1 MSSTGQW
8 RFELSVIPSVEVAT
22 LDGLFDAMVRLPLQG
37 VSWLG
42 WRAEPF
48 LFGAEKL
55 VAVVIL
61 DESVHCDSSMALEA
75 VLTEVRGTESV
86 QGCDLHGEMK
96 EYIGDAFSVSSK
108 LFSVDPKL
116 SSLSGLQQL
125 TSGAMRQLLTE
136 GFVIVDNWMRDV
148 SCDVSRL
155 VNDSLGEP
163 GRRGADGI
171 RWVRKEPQGARGD
184 VATDLEEGQRP
195 ATDSVFADQLL
206 PAFEQLH
213 QDLWTCIGMRGEQQ
227 QQLAWYPGDGTGY
240 SAHYDSW
247 PVEEADSSI
256 RKVTAILY
264 CNPEWQP
271 EHGGTLKA
279 WLPDHVGAR
288 VLEVEPTAGRLV
300 VFLSG
305 IVKHEVSP
313 AYQPRVAFTNWFI

>member
-1 MSSTGQW
+1 MSAAMCRGWST
-8 RFELSVIPSVEVAT
+8 
-22 LDGLFDAMVRLPLQG
+22 
-37 VSWLG
+37 
-42 WRAEPF
+42 
-48 LFGAEKL
+48 
-55 VAVVIL
+55 IL
-61 DESVHCDSSMALEA
+61 LENLEEEGRMESVGCAKNLREREVMWP
-75 VLTEVRGTESV
+75 LT
-86 QGCDLHGEMK
+86 
-96 EYIGDAFSVSSK
+96 
-108 LFSVDPKL
+108 
-116 SSLSGLQQL
+116 
-125 TSGAMRQLLTE
+125 
-136 GFVIVDNWMRDV
+136 
-148 SCDVSRL
+148 
-155 VNDSLGEP
+155 
-163 GRRGADGI
+163 
-171 RWVRKEPQGARGD
+171 
-184 VATDLEEGQRP
+184 LEEGQRP

-206 PAFEQLH
+206 PAFEQLQ

-271 EHGGTLKA
+271 DHGGTLKA